1 MSLEHEQDQSLQ
13 KLANSKALDET
24 PSREIDLT
32 IKRGVDEFPDIPN
45 VARVNGES
53 PERMAMAPI
62 EEESFDQAEVR
73 STAYQK
79 QRTPD
84 FWAEE

>member
-1 MSLEHEQDQSLQ
+1 M
-13 KLANSKALDET
+13 ANSRALDET

-32 IKRGVDEFPDIPN
+32 IKRGIDEFSAIPN
-45 VARVNGES
+45 IARVNRES
-53 PERMAMAPI
+53 PERMAPI

-79 QRTPD
+79 QHTPD